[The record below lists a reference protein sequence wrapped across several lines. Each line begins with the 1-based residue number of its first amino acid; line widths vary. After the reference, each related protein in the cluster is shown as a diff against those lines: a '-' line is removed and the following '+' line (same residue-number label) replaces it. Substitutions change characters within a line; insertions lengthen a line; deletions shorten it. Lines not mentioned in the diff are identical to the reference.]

1 MKGTTLLSVLGA
13 TGGVCVHDWPD
24 GAWMP
29 GEVQGS
35 LPQRSWCALPG
46 IDQTRGEKCHCVP
59 SLGTRVLHGDCWR
72 DFRSMRGGVGTVAPG
87 RIVPV
92 VFWPQQTHVI
102 GRGTGLH
109 RAHAVRAMFIN
120 AAGTFLSSDRPS
132 CHHGDGN
139 ATPVSFFD
147 GELASRAFPR
157 LGPFHEV
164 APNHPRITTALTLV
178 AGPTMPS
185 RLSRPGR

>member
-1 MKGTTLLSVLGA
+1 MKGTTQLSVLGA

-46 IDQTRGEKCHCVP
+46 INRTRGEKCHCASP
-59 SLGTRVLHGDCWR
+59 LGTRVLHGDCWR

-102 GRGTGLH
+102 GRGDRPASCSCCEGH
-109 RAHAVRAMFIN
+109 VHQCCRNI
-120 AAGTFLSSDRPS
+120 LSSDRPS

-157 LGPFHEV
+157 LGPLHGV

>member
-1 MKGTTLLSVLGA
+1 MGFVSTIGRMGCGCLGGSGPLL
-13 TGGVCVHDWPD
+13 
-24 GAWMP
+24 
-29 GEVQGS
+29 
-35 LPQRSWCALPG
+35 QRSWCALPG
-46 IDQTRGEKCHCVP
+46 INRTRGEKCHCASP
-59 SLGTRVLHGDCWR
+59 LGTRVLHGDCWR
-72 DFRSMRGGVGTVAPG
+72 DFRSMCGGVGTVAPG

-120 AAGTFLSSDRPS
+120 TAGTFLSSDRPS

-147 GELASRAFPR
+147 GELASRAFPVR
-157 LGPFHEV
+157 GHSMEWS
-164 APNHPRITTALTLV
+164 RIIPA
-178 AGPTMPS
+178 S
-185 RLSRPGR
+185 RLR

>member
-1 MKGTTLLSVLGA
+1 
-13 TGGVCVHDWPD
+13 
-24 GAWMP
+24 MP
-29 GEVQGS
+29 GRFRAPAAEELVCSTWDKPDSWRKMS
-35 LPQRSWCALPG
+35 LRFTSRHQSASRRLLAGFSFRVRWRESCCSWSNQACRA
-46 IDQTRGEKCHCVP
+46 
-59 SLGTRVLHGDCWR
+59 
-72 DFRSMRGGVGTVAPG
+72 
-87 RIVPV
+87 
-92 VFWPQQTHVI
+92 WPEQTHVVV
-102 GRGTGLH
+102 RGTGLH
-109 RAHAVRAMFIN
+109 RVHAVRAMFIN

-157 LGPFHEV
+157 SGAPHEV

-185 RLSRPGR
+185 RRSRPGR

>member
-1 MKGTTLLSVLGA
+1 MLRGHSMKMTTLLSVLGA

-24 GAWMP
+24 GVWMP
-29 GEVQGS
+29 GRFRAPAAEELVCS
-35 LPQRSWCALPG
+35 TWDKPDSW
-46 IDQTRGEKCHCVP
+46 RKCHCASP
-59 SLGTRVLHGDCWR
+59 LGTRVLHGDCWR
-72 DFRSMRGGVGTVAPG
+72 DFRSMCGGVGTVAPG

-120 AAGTFLSSDRPS
+120 TAGTFLSSDRPS

-147 GELASRAFPR
+147 GELASRAFPVR
-157 LGPFHEV
+157 GHSMEWS
-164 APNHPRITTALTLV
+164 RIIPA
-178 AGPTMPS
+178 S
-185 RLSRPGR
+185 RLR